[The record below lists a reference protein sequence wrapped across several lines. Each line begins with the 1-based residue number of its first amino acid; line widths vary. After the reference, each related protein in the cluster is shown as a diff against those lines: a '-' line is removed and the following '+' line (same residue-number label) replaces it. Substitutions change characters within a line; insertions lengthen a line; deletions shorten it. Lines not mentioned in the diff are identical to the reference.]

1 MHALAW
7 LAAAELAHGRPQ
19 RAVSAAERAITLA
32 PDDALA
38 SYALGISLKKLG
50 DPGAQRWLERA
61 SALSP
66 GVRVALDSVR

>member
-1 MHALAW
+1 
-7 LAAAELAHGRPQ
+7 
-19 RAVSAAERAITLA
+19 VTAAERAIALA

-50 DPGAQRWLERA
+50 DPAAQRWLERA